1 EPEAKLTFNNEQQ
14 FNEWFINTES
24 RHAGWRI
31 RPRNADDQTR
41 QRKSSRIGCPAK
53 IKKVT
58 MNDGSVS
65 ATYHWQYPD
74 CQLFDIKEIAS
85 SQLLPESKEWI
96 EKHVNDFMDWKAI
109 KSLLR
114 MNEDNINEII
124 SASGF
129 GFPTSSGQHYMHQ
142 KIS

>member
-1 EPEAKLTFNNEQQ
+1 MNVRTAQLLPVHIAMYVCD
-14 FNEWFINTES
+14 
-24 RHAGWRI
+24 HAGNRKAASDGN
-31 RPRNADDQTR
+31 REDDQTR
-41 QRKSSRIGCPAK
+41 QRKPRRIGCPAK

-74 CQLFDIKEIAS
+74 CQLFDVKEIAS
-85 SQLLPESKEWI
+85 SQLPPESKEWI
-96 EKHVNDFMDWKAI
+96 EKHVNDFIDWKAI

-124 SASGF
+124 SVSGS

-142 KIS
+142 KIR